1 MKLLFNPYLL
11 LFLSLPLPT
20 LEMVVSN
27 ETFANHNNSEEKYSE
42 MTNVDH
48 FFLTVLGIIV
58 FFMQCGFGFLE
69 AGAVRSDMFYYQF
82 HFTTIHPF
90 RSKNTVN
97 ILIKNWLDMCLG
109 AIVYWA
115 LGFGLTWGEDVAGI
129 RFSMTVTLPRMSSS
143 MFIILA
149 EAPTLSASQC
159 RPPCSQSS
167 SSSSPSRP
175 QPRPW

>member
-27 ETFANHNNSEEKYSE
+27 ETFAHHNNSEEKYSE

-69 AGAVRSDMFYYQF
+69 AGAVRSDMCYYQF
-82 HFTTIHPF
+82 YFTTYPF
-90 RSKNTVN
+90 RS
-97 ILIKNWLDMCLG
+97 D
-109 AIVYWA
+109 
-115 LGFGLTWGEDVAGI
+115 
-129 RFSMTVTLPRMSSS
+129 PR
-143 MFIILA
+143 
-149 EAPTLSASQC
+149 TQ
-159 RPPCSQSS
+159 
-167 SSSSPSRP
+167 
-175 QPRPW
+175 